1 MADSKS
7 LISMAQQFSG
17 LPMQDLIGAPL
28 IAPRNANNAMTM
40 TSADFI
46 SATGLAPSATNATKI
61 PLKKTTLS
69 PKTITLKMS
78 PKVTK
83 GLPIVRM
90 DAISPYG
97 R

>member
-17 LPMQDLIGAPL
+17 LPMQGLIGAPL
-28 IAPRNANNAMTM
+28 MAAPEANNAMAITQTHFILATCPAPPT
-40 TSADFI
+40 TS
-46 SATGLAPSATNATKI
+46 TTKI